1 MHAQTF
7 LLPSPSPPPGVLDVQ
22 AGRMSVPAGRPVY
35 VEGDP
40 SHILYT
46 VVAGAI
52 RTVRH
57 SVEGRR
63 QVGGFY
69 FPGDVLGPDGAERH
83 LFSAEAMRPTAL
95 TLLHRNHPRY
105 RDETQRA
112 LMEDLR
118 RTHAHLAMVGRRSAE
133 ERVASFLME
142 MAARGASRDVNLPMN
157 RQDMADYLG
166 LAMETVCRVL
176 GQFQERG
183 LVAFTT
189 RRDFHI
195 IRNSAL
201 SRLADT

>member
-1 MHAQTF
+1 
-7 LLPSPSPPPGVLDVQ
+7 
-22 AGRMSVPAGRPVY
+22 
-35 VEGDP
+35 
-40 SHILYT
+40 
-46 VVAGAI
+46 
-52 RTVRH
+52 
-57 SVEGRR
+57 
-63 QVGGFY
+63 
-69 FPGDVLGPDGAERH
+69 
-83 LFSAEAMRPTAL
+83 MRPTTL
-95 TLLHRNHPRY
+95 SLLHRNHPRY